1 MAIELSIVPFALSI
15 KLSEALTC
23 RVELAVPYGGTYM
36 LFDESFV
43 VIPLNDIGLSST
55 SESRFVDEFTR
66 ISMVLS
72 SPGLKVIELGIVDI
86 KIFGGGRMK
95 SDLFFDETSKRA
107 YNQLTKNSSVQ
118 SRVML
123 NIEQF
128 EIGSRY
134 VTANVQN
141 RYGEKVT
148 INIQGGRPGIELQE
162 SFFKIK
168 EGEKRESPLYAYLI
182 TRLIQDSSIL
192 ARKLPVV
199 GKRDWLLIYED
210 TLLELSVKDAYD
222 ELEIV
227 LVFL

>member
-1 MAIELSIVPFALSI
+1 
-15 KLSEALTC
+15 
-23 RVELAVPYGGTYM
+23 
-36 LFDESFV
+36 
-43 VIPLNDIGLSST
+43 
-55 SESRFVDEFTR
+55 
-66 ISMVLS
+66 
-72 SPGLKVIELGIVDI
+72 
-86 KIFGGGRMK
+86 MK
-95 SDLFFDETSKRA
+95 SDLFFDETSKIA

-134 VTANVQN
+134 VTAKVQN

-148 INIQGGRPGIELQE
+148 VNIQGGRPGIELQE

-168 EGEKRESPLYAYLI
+168 EEKRERSPSYAYLI
-182 TRLIQDSSIL
+182 SRLIQDSRIL

-227 LVFL
+227 LVV